1 MVPWTMCCFL
11 VDSDVKFKL
20 EAVSHVEI
28 QLSVRGIE
36 GEQADKPEC
45 CAEDDRRGGE
55 EKFKEKC
62 KPGDPAALLGRLHHQ
77 AGPWQLWEDNHQ
89 LLKCFKASLDI
100 ITILPQNLAP
110 LFLGCIGGVSAP
122 RSLRVTQ
129 PR

>member
-1 MVPWTMCCFL
+1 MNAKSTDGAMCCFL

-20 EAVSHVEI
+20 EAVSHFEI

-55 EKFKEKC
+55 EKFNEEC
-62 KPGDPAALLGRLHHQ
+62 EPGELAALLGRLHHQ

-89 LLKCFKASLDI
+89 LLKCF
-100 ITILPQNLAP
+100 
-110 LFLGCIGGVSAP
+110 
-122 RSLRVTQ
+122 
-129 PR
+129 